1 LFVNKVDNYFKNMA
15 QYKPELTNIMTQK
28 FEIIKLD

>member
-1 LFVNKVDNYFKNMA
+1 MKKGEKFENMA
-15 QYKPELTNIMTQK
+15 QYKLELTNIMTQK